1 MLIQKFDMSEKIYP
15 KTINGTTYYYLQ
27 STYREKINSDDIGKS
42 KGSGKSIV
50 KTRSTYLGSASAIKK
65 KLLTLKEPL
74 EIRYKE
80 FGLVGAVF
88 NVATE
93 IGLIDI
99 FRSNIKGNRHGTENW
114 KYFLLAVINRID
126 NSTSKERMGKW
137 AEKTI
142 LPDLLNFDPRKLNSK
157 SFWYA
162 TDDVISERELND
174 RRDKNPEITEEL
186 KTGIDDEIFIKI
198 EKELVRNIQNK
209 YELFSDV
216 FLYDTTNFF
225 TFFKEPLRSFIA
237 KSAKSKAGRN
247 NLKHTGLALCVDKQ
261 WGVPLFH
268 SLYRANSHD
277 TKTFN
282 KAIEDLIHI
291 IKDVIKVENMMLV
304 IDKGNNSKDNF
315 EKLIDEIQWIGSLK
329 VSDYQE
335 LSDVELKDYTDRYKE
350 YKYITSKKHVMGVDM
365 KLVLTYN
372 DKLYRKQENSF
383 NTNIEKLK
391 NKINIKWS
399 EYKRTPKRVPKGIK
413 NILSESHYK
422 KYISVRCR
430 KGKPV
435 FSDTTEE
442 IDKKRKKFGKTLLF
456 ASNDTEK
463 TCDIIDL
470 YHSKD
475 KVEDGIKLLKDPHL
489 ISWQPMRHWTDT
501 KIRAFAFCSVMAL
514 MILRI
519 MEYKATINDI
529 KMSPQILKQE
539 LKDLKEV
546 ILMYD
551 KNMVQKKITHKST
564 VQKQLWEV
572 FNLDDIKF

>member
-1 MLIQKFDMSEKIYP
+1 MSEKIYP
-15 KTINGTTYYYLQ
+15 KTINGKTYYYLQ
-27 STYREKINSDDIGKS
+27 STYREKINSNDTGKS
-42 KGSGKSIV
+42 KGSGKSKV
-50 KTRSTYLGSASAIKK
+50 KTKNIYLGSASSIKK
-65 KLLTLKEPL
+65 KLSTLKEPV
-74 EIRYKE
+74 EIRHKE
-80 FGLVGAVF
+80 FGLVGAVY
-88 NVATE
+88 NVAKE
-93 IGLIDI
+93 IGLIET
-99 FRSNIKGNRHGTENW
+99 FKKNIEGKRHGIENW

-126 NSTSKERMGKW
+126 NSTSKEKLGKW
-137 AEKTI
+137 AGKTI
-142 LPDLLNFDPRKLNSK
+142 LPEILNFDPKKLNSK

-162 TDDVISERELND
+162 TDDVISERELNEH
-174 RRDKNPEITEEL
+174 REKNPEITQEL

-198 EKELVRNIQNK
+198 EKELVINIQNK

-237 KSAKSKAGRN
+237 KSAKSKVGRN

-282 KAIEDLIHI
+282 KAIDGLMHI
-291 IKDVIKVENMMLV
+291 IKDVIKIENMMLV

-315 EKLIDEIQWIGSLK
+315 EKLIDKIQWVGSLK
-329 VSDYQE
+329 VSDYQD
-335 LSDVELKDYTDRYKE
+335 LSNVELKKYTGIYKE
-350 YKYITSKKHVMGVDM
+350 YKYITCKKHVMGVDM

-372 DKLYRKQENSF
+372 DKLYRKQEKSLNAS
-383 NTNIEKLK
+383 IEKLK
-391 NKINIKWS
+391 NRITTKWS

-413 NILSESHYK
+413 NILSDSHYK
-422 KYISVRCR
+422 KYIGVRCR

-435 FSDTTEE
+435 FFNKNEE
-442 IDKKRKKFGKTLLF
+442 TDKKRKKFGKTLLF

-463 TCDIIDL
+463 TCNIIDL

-514 MILRI
+514 MLIRI

-529 KMSPQILKQE
+529 KMSPQVLKQE

-551 KNMVQKKITHKST
+551 KNKVQKKVTHRST
-564 VQKQLWEV
+564 VQNHLWKI
-572 FNLDDIKF
+572 FKLCDIKN

>member
-1 MLIQKFDMSEKIYP
+1 MSEKIYP
-15 KTINGTTYYYLQ
+15 KIINGKTYYYLQ
-27 STYREKINSDDIGKS
+27 STYREKINSNDTGKS
-42 KGSGKSIV
+42 KGSGKSKV
-50 KTRSTYLGSASAIKK
+50 KTKNIYLGSASSIKK
-65 KLLTLKEPL
+65 KLSTLKEPI
-74 EIRYKE
+74 EIRHKE
-80 FGLVGAVF
+80 FGLVGAVY
-88 NVATE
+88 NIAKE
-93 IGLIDI
+93 IGLIEI
-99 FRSNIKGNRHGTENW
+99 FKKNIEGKRHGIENW

-126 NSTSKERMGKW
+126 NSTSKEKLGKW

-142 LPDLLNFDPRKLNSK
+142 LPEILNFDPKKLNSK

-162 TDDVISERELND
+162 TDDVISERELNE
-174 RRDKNPEITEEL
+174 RREKNPEITQEL

-225 TFFKEPLRSFIA
+225 TFFKEPLRSYIA
-237 KSAKSKAGRN
+237 KSAKSKVGRN

-282 KAIEDLIHI
+282 EAIEDLMHI
-291 IKDVIKVENMMLV
+291 IKDVIKIENMMLV

-315 EKLIDEIQWIGSLK
+315 EKLVDKIQWVGSLK
-329 VSDYQE
+329 VSDYQD
-335 LSDVELKDYTDRYKE
+335 LSNVELKEYTGIYKE
-350 YKYITSKKHVMGVDM
+350 YKYITCKKHVMGVDM

-372 DKLYRKQENSF
+372 DKLYRKQEKSLNAS
-383 NTNIEKLK
+383 IEKLK
-391 NKINIKWS
+391 NRITTKWS

-422 KYISVRCR
+422 KYIGVRCK

-435 FSDTTEE
+435 FFNKNEE
-442 IDKKRKKFGKTLLF
+442 TDKKRKKFGKTLLF

-463 TCDIIDL
+463 TCNIIDL

-501 KIRAFAFCSVMAL
+501 KIRAFAFCSITAL
-514 MILRI
+514 MIIRI
-519 MEYKATINDI
+519 MEYKATINNI
-529 KMSPQILKQE
+529 KMSPQVLKQE

-546 ILMYD
+546 ILIYD
-551 KNMVQKKITHKST
+551 KNEVQKKVTHRST
-564 VQKQLWEV
+564 VQNHLWKI
-572 FNLDDIKF
+572 FKLCDINN

>member
-1 MLIQKFDMSEKIYP
+1 MTEKIYP
-15 KTINGTTYYYLQ
+15 KTINGKTYYYLQ
-27 STYREKINSDDIGKS
+27 STYREKINPNDTGKS
-42 KGSGKSIV
+42 RGSGKSKV
-50 KTRSTYLGSASAIKK
+50 KTKNIYLGSASSIKK
-65 KLLTLKEPL
+65 KLSALQEPI
-74 EIRYKE
+74 EIRHKE
-80 FGLVGAVF
+80 FGLVGAVY
-88 NVATE
+88 NVAKE
-93 IGLIDI
+93 IGLIETFKKHI
-99 FRSNIKGNRHGTENW
+99 EGQRHSIENW
-114 KYFLLAVINRID
+114 KYFLLAIINRID
-126 NSTSKERMGKW
+126 NSTSKEKLGKW

-142 LPDLLNFDPRKLNSK
+142 LPEILNFDPKKLNSK

-174 RRDKNPEITEEL
+174 RRDKNPEITEEI

-225 TFFKEPLRSFIA
+225 TFFREPLRSFIA
-237 KSAKSKAGRN
+237 KSTKSKVGRT

-282 KAIEDLIHI
+282 EAIENLMHI
-291 IKDVIKVENMMLV
+291 IKDVIKIENMILV

-315 EKLIDEIQWIGSLK
+315 KKLIGKIQWIGSLK
-329 VSDYQE
+329 VSDYPD
-335 LSDVELKDYTDRYKE
+335 LSNVELKKYTGNYKE
-350 YKYITSKKHVMGVDM
+350 YKYITCKKHVMGVDM

-372 DKLYRKQENSF
+372 DKLYRKQENTMNSK
-383 NTNIEKLK
+383 IKELK
-391 NKINIKWS
+391 NKIIKRWS
-399 EYKRTPKRVPKGIK
+399 EYKRIPKRVPKGIK
-413 NILSESHYK
+413 TILSDSHYK
-422 KYISVRCR
+422 KYIGVRCR

-435 FSDTTEE
+435 FFTKNEE
-442 IDKKRKKFGKTLLF
+442 INKKKKKFGKTLLF
-456 ASNDTEK
+456 ASNDSK
-463 TCDIIDL
+463 KICNIIDL

-501 KIRAFAFCSVMAL
+501 KIRAFAFCCVMAL
-514 MILRI
+514 MIIRI

-546 ILMYD
+546 ILMYN
-551 KNMVQKKITHKST
+551 KNKAQKKITHRST

-572 FNLDDIKF
+572 FNLDDIKM

>member
-1 MLIQKFDMSEKIYP
+1 MSEKIYP
-15 KTINGTTYYYLQ
+15 KIINGKTYYYLQ
-27 STYREKINSDDIGKS
+27 STYREKINSNDKGKNR
-42 KGSGKSIV
+42 GSGKSRV
-50 KTRSTYLGSASAIKK
+50 KTKNIYLGSASAIKK
-65 KLLTLKEPL
+65 KLFTLKGPL
-74 EIRYKE
+74 EIRHKE
-80 FGLVGAVF
+80 FGLVGAIY
-88 NVATE
+88 NTAKE
-93 IGLIDI
+93 IGLIEI
-99 FRSNIKGNRHGTENW
+99 FKKNIKGKRHGIENW

-126 NSTSKERMGKW
+126 NSTSKEKMGKW

-142 LPDLLNFDPRKLNSK
+142 LPELLNFDSKKLNSK

-162 TDDVISERELND
+162 TDDVISENELNEK
-174 RRDKNPEITEEL
+174 REKNPEITEEI
-186 KTGIDDEIFIKI
+186 KTGLDDEIFIKI
-198 EKELVRNIQNK
+198 ENGLVKNIQKK

-237 KSAKSKAGRN
+237 KSTKSKAGRN

-282 KAIEDLIHI
+282 EAIEGLIHI
-291 IKDVIKVENMMLV
+291 VKDVIKIENMILV

-315 EKLIDEIQWIGSLK
+315 EKLNDKIKWIGSLK
-329 VSDYQE
+329 VSDHKD
-335 LSDVELKDYTDRYKE
+335 LSIIELKNYTNSYKE
-350 YKYITSKKHVMGVDM
+350 YKYITSKKRVMGVDM

-372 DKLYRKQENSF
+372 DKLYRKQKNSL
-383 NTNIEKLK
+383 NASIKKLK
-391 NKINIKWS
+391 TRITTKWS
-399 EYKRTPKRVPKGIK
+399 EYKRTPKQVPKGVK
-413 NILSESHYK
+413 NILSESRYK
-422 KYISVRCR
+422 KYIGVRCK

-435 FSDTTEE
+435 FYNKETEME
-442 IDKKRKKFGKTLLF
+442 KMENKFGKTLLF

-463 TCDIIDL
+463 AVNIIDL

-501 KIRAFAFCSVMAL
+501 KIRAFAFCSIMAL
-514 MILRI
+514 MIIRI

-546 ILMYD
+546 ILIYTGN
-551 KNMVQKKITHKST
+551 KVQKKITHRST
-564 VQKQLWEV
+564 VQNKLWEI
-572 FNLDDIKF
+572 FNLDDMKT